1 MKNQLITLLIL
12 LASTTLYAKQYP
24 DSVRAAAA
32 AECRIEQGL
41 NIDISGG
48 AGIGGFSFT
57 RMFGHEPP
65 EAHTMN
71 INVFPLWNGAIG
83 INYYFLPWLGAG
95 TGAQLSN
102 YANKS
107 IVPWGWDYYATDAQG
122 DNYIFIA
129 KPEGIEEKQ
138 EIYMLEIPLNLRFR
152 AIKRNVGFH
161 GALGVK
167 FGIPVKD
174 YYRTSG
180 GVIHNQVYYP
190 DFDLKLDKNIPGVLE
205 DITVSAKEQKIT
217 GLNKFNCGAYAE
229 IGMLFRLHQRL
240 DLMLA
245 VAATYYL
252 NDVMKGATANPLG
265 FNDPSLPTDY
275 YTSPFTTAY
284 DGVLSSNEVQQLH
297 PWSAMLKLGLSI
309 NAGRTRAEHA
319 YDDPAWAAREAERE
333 AKRAA
338 RKGNNIKPAE
348 EPAPVVEPEPVVE
361 TPDTKALE
369 EAARAAEEAKAAE
382 EAERAAKAAE
392 EARIA
397 KAEAEAK
404 AAAEEAKRVEEQ
416 HDAEVIT
423 HAKVTAYK
431 LNSHELSEESKTELN
446 HAAQALAKHQN
457 WTIEVRGHC
466 CDLGS
471 ERANN
476 KIGLE
481 RANEAKKYLV
491 KQGVDESRIT
501 ATSMGSTQPLV
512 PNDSPEHRAQN
523 RRVEIVIN
531 K

>member
-1 MKNQLITLLIL
+1 MKKQLITLLIL

-48 AGIGGFSFT
+48 AGAGRFAFGK
-57 RMFGHEPP
+57 MFGGYVASHSQN
-65 EAHTMN
+65 A
-71 INVFPLWNGAIG
+71 FAYPLWNGAIG

-102 YANKS
+102 YANTTS
-107 IVPWGWDYYATDAQG
+107 IAAPWSYNGTDAQG
-122 DNYIFIA
+122 DNYTFTA
-129 KPEGIEEKQ
+129 TPEGIEEKQ

-180 GVIHNQVYYP
+180 GTIHNQVYYP
-190 DFDLKLDKNIPGVLE
+190 DFDLLLDKNIPGVLE

-338 RKGNNIKPAE
+338 RKGTNIKPAE

-361 TPDTKALE
+361 TPDTKAIE

-382 EAERAAKAAE
+382 EAARAAKAAE

-431 LNSHELSEESKTELN
+431 LNSHELSEESKTELD

>member
-1 MKNQLITLLIL
+1 MKKQLITLLIL

-48 AGIGGFSFT
+48 AGAGRFAFGK
-57 RMFGHEPP
+57 MFGGYVAPHSQN
-65 EAHTMN
+65 A
-71 INVFPLWNGAIG
+71 FAYPLWNGAIG

-95 TGAQLSN
+95 IGAQLSN
-102 YANKS
+102 YANTTS
-107 IVPWGWDYYATDAQG
+107 IVAPWSYNGTDAQG
-122 DNYIFIA
+122 DNYTFTA
-129 KPEGIEEKQ
+129 TPEGIEEKQ

-167 FGIPVKD
+167 FVIPVKD

-180 GVIHNQVYYP
+180 GTIHNQVYYP
-190 DFDLKLDKNIPGVLE
+190 DFDLLLDKNIPGVLE

-338 RKGNNIKPAE
+338 RKGIKPAE

-361 TPDTKALE
+361 TPDTKAIE

-382 EAERAAKAAE
+382 EAARAAKAAE

-431 LNSHELSEESKTELN
+431 LNSHELSEESKTELD

>member
-1 MKNQLITLLIL
+1 MKKQLITLLIL

-48 AGIGGFSFT
+48 AGAGRFAFGK
-57 RMFGHEPP
+57 MFGGYVASHSQN
-65 EAHTMN
+65 A
-71 INVFPLWNGAIG
+71 FAYPLWNGAIG

-102 YANKS
+102 YANTTS
-107 IVPWGWDYYATDAQG
+107 IAAPWSYNGTDAQG
-122 DNYIFIA
+122 DNYTFTA
-129 KPEGIEEKQ
+129 TPEGIEEKQ

-180 GVIHNQVYYP
+180 GTIHNQVYYP
-190 DFDLKLDKNIPGVLE
+190 DFDLLLDKNIPGVLE

-333 AKRAA
+333 AK
-338 RKGNNIKPAE
+338 KKN
-348 EPAPVVEPEPVVE
+348 
-361 TPDTKALE
+361 
-369 EAARAAEEAKAAE
+369 
-382 EAERAAKAAE
+382 
-392 EARIA
+392 
-397 KAEAEAK
+397 
-404 AAAEEAKRVEEQ
+404 
-416 HDAEVIT
+416 
-423 HAKVTAYK
+423 
-431 LNSHELSEESKTELN
+431 
-446 HAAQALAKHQN
+446 
-457 WTIEVRGHC
+457 
-466 CDLGS
+466 
-471 ERANN
+471 
-476 KIGLE
+476 
-481 RANEAKKYLV
+481 KKY
-491 KQGVDESRIT
+491 
-501 ATSMGSTQPLV
+501 
-512 PNDSPEHRAQN
+512 
-523 RRVEIVIN
+523 
-531 K
+531 